1 MNFDLAGRIALL
13 TGAARGIGFAE
24 AEALAQEG
32 CAVVIS
38 DLDAKA
44 AGEAAERLAA
54 KGYRTWSIGC
64 DVTDEVAV
72 RAMLSEVHRKE
83 GRLDILVN
91 NAGIAG
97 EYVGRP
103 VEEMSLDHWDLMV
116 RIHMHGTFMCTRGAI
131 PLMRDGGFGRI
142 VNTSS
147 MNAAG
152 GGRPGNA
159 NYTAAK
165 AGIAGFTR
173 VVAKEVGQYGITCNS
188 VAPGYVETDLIK
200 IFSPRMKEIVTGQN
214 PLGRFCQPEEV
225 ASLVA
230 FLCSRQ
236 AAFINGAMVNLDG
249 GRREFAWD

>member
-1 MNFDLAGRIALL
+1 MNFGLAGRVALL

-32 CAVVIS
+32 CRIVLS
-38 DLDAKA
+38 DLDVD
-44 AGEAAERLAA
+44 AAEEASARLASSGHSA
-54 KGYRTWSIGC
+54 RALRC
-64 DVTDEVAV
+64 DVTDESAV
-72 RAMLSEVHRKE
+72 GALLEDVRKTE

-97 EYVGRP
+97 EYVGRQ
-103 VEEMSLDHWDLMV
+103 VEEMSLDHWDVMV
-116 RIHMHGTFMCTRGAI
+116 RIHMHGTFLCTRAAI
-131 PLMRDGGFGRI
+131 PLMKAGGFGRI

-147 MNAAG
+147 MNVAG

-173 VVAKEVGQYGITCNS
+173 VVAKEVGGFGITCNS

-200 IFSPRMKEIVTGQN
+200 TFTPEMKAIVTGQN
-214 PLGRFCQPEEV
+214 PVGRFCRPDEV

-230 FLCSRQ
+230 FLCSVQ
-236 AAFINGAMVNLDG
+236 AGFINGAMVNLDG